1 METRKR
7 ALGRGL
13 EQLFNSEN
21 LDLDSMEKQIYES
34 ASKEEIIEIN
44 IDELRPNPYQPR
56 LEFELAALE
65 ELSLS
70 IQENGLLQP
79 IVVREVYNGYEIIA
93 GERRFRACRMA
104 GLETVPCRIMEA
116 NEMQTATMAL
126 VENIQRED
134 LNAIEEAKAYIQ
146 MMRLNNLTQEEL
158 AKKVGKKQ
166 STIANKIR
174 LINLTE
180 EVQNEVISKNISER
194 HARALLSLTSDQQR
208 KALQEITKNN
218 YTVQQTELFVQE
230 TFKPEKK
237 RKIKVKGKG
246 FSRNVQIARNTIIQ
260 AIGLIEK
267 TNMEVSY
274 KEDDKENEY
283 VITIR
288 IKK

>member
-1 METRKR
+1 MNTV
-7 ALGRGL
+7 
-13 EQLFNSEN
+13 
-21 LDLDSMEKQIYES
+21 DLDISLIH
-34 ASKEEIIEIN
+34 
-44 IDELRPNPYQPR
+44 PNPYQPR

-180 EVQNEVISKNISER
+180 EVQNEVISRNISER

-208 KALQEITKNN
+208 KALQEITNNN

-246 FSRNVQIARNTIIQ
+246 FSRNVQIARNTILQ

>member
-1 METRKR
+1 MNTVE
-7 ALGRGL
+7 
-13 EQLFNSEN
+13 
-21 LDLDSMEKQIYES
+21 LDISLIH
-34 ASKEEIIEIN
+34 
-44 IDELRPNPYQPR
+44 PNPYQPR

-174 LINLTE
+174 LLNLTE

-208 KALQEITKNN
+208 KALNEITTNN
-218 YTVQQTELFVQE
+218 YTVQQTEYFVQE

-246 FSRNVQIARNTIIQ
+246 FSRNIQIARNTILQ

-274 KEDDKENEY
+274 KEDDKESEY

>member
-1 METRKR
+1 MNTVE
-7 ALGRGL
+7 
-13 EQLFNSEN
+13 
-21 LDLDSMEKQIYES
+21 LDISLIQ
-34 ASKEEIIEIN
+34 
-44 IDELRPNPYQPR
+44 PNPYQPR

-65 ELSLS
+65 ELSAS

-93 GERRFRACRMA
+93 GERRFRSCKMA
-104 GLETVPCRIMEA
+104 GLEVVPCRIMEA

-134 LNAIEEAKAYIQ
+134 LNAIEEAKAYVQ
-146 MMRLNNLTQEEL
+146 MMRLSNLTQEEL
-158 AKKVGKKQ
+158 SKKVGKKQ

-174 LINLTE
+174 LLNLTE

-194 HARALLSLTSDQQR
+194 HARALLSLTSDQQKR
-208 KALQEITKNN
+208 ALQEITSNN
-218 YTVQQTELFVQE
+218 YTVHQTELFVQDV
-230 TFKPEKK
+230 FKPEKK
-237 RKIKVKGKG
+237 RKVKVTGKG
-246 FSRNVQIARNTIIQ
+246 FSRNIQIARNTILQ

-267 TNMEVSY
+267 TNMVVRYDE
-274 KEDDKENEY
+274 EDKENEY

>member
-1 METRKR
+1 MNTVE
-7 ALGRGL
+7 
-13 EQLFNSEN
+13 
-21 LDLDSMEKQIYES
+21 LDISLIH
-34 ASKEEIIEIN
+34 
-44 IDELRPNPYQPR
+44 PNPYQPR

-180 EVQNEVISKNISER
+180 EVQNEVISRNISER

-208 KALQEITKNN
+208 KALQVITNNN

-246 FSRNVQIARNTIIQ
+246 FSRNVQIARNTILQ

>member
-1 METRKR
+1 MNTV
-7 ALGRGL
+7 
-13 EQLFNSEN
+13 
-21 LDLDSMEKQIYES
+21 DLDISLIH
-34 ASKEEIIEIN
+34 
-44 IDELRPNPYQPR
+44 PNPYQPR

-180 EVQNEVISKNISER
+180 EVQNEVISRNISER

-208 KALQEITKNN
+208 RALQEITNNN

-246 FSRNVQIARNTIIQ
+246 FSRNVQIARNTILQ

>member
-1 METRKR
+1 MNTVE
-7 ALGRGL
+7 
-13 EQLFNSEN
+13 
-21 LDLDSMEKQIYES
+21 LDISLIH
-34 ASKEEIIEIN
+34 
-44 IDELRPNPYQPR
+44 PNPYQPR

-104 GLETVPCRIMEA
+104 GLTSVPCRIMEA

-134 LNAIEEAKAYIQ
+134 LNAIEEAKAFVQ
-146 MMRLNNLTQEEL
+146 MMRLSNLTQEEL

-174 LINLTE
+174 LLNLTE

-208 KALQEITKNN
+208 KALKEITNNN

-246 FSRNVQIARNTIIQ
+246 FSRNVQIARNTILQ

-267 TNMEVSY
+267 TNMEVTY
-274 KEDDKENEY
+274 KEEDKENEY

>member
-1 METRKR
+1 MNTV
-7 ALGRGL
+7 
-13 EQLFNSEN
+13 
-21 LDLDSMEKQIYES
+21 DLDISLIH
-34 ASKEEIIEIN
+34 
-44 IDELRPNPYQPR
+44 PNPYQPR

-93 GERRFRACRMA
+93 GERLFRACRMA

-180 EVQNEVISKNISER
+180 EVQNEVISRNISER

-208 KALQEITKNN
+208 KALQEITNNN

-246 FSRNVQIARNTIIQ
+246 FSRNVQIARNTILQ

>member
-1 METRKR
+1 MNTVE
-7 ALGRGL
+7 
-13 EQLFNSEN
+13 
-21 LDLDSMEKQIYES
+21 LDISLIH
-34 ASKEEIIEIN
+34 
-44 IDELRPNPYQPR
+44 PNPYQPR

-104 GLETVPCRIMEA
+104 GLEQVPCRIMEA

-146 MMRLNNLTQEEL
+146 MMRLSNLTQEEL

-174 LINLTE
+174 LLNLTE
-180 EVQNEVISKNISER
+180 EVQNEVVSRNISER

-208 KALQEITKNN
+208 KALQEITSNN
-218 YTVQQTELFVQE
+218 YTVHQTELFVQDV
-230 TFKPEKK
+230 FKPEKK
-237 RKIKVKGKG
+237 RKTKIKGKG
-246 FSRNVQIARNTIIQ
+246 FSRNIQIARNTILQ

-267 TNMEVSY
+267 TNMIVKYDE
-274 KEDDKENEY
+274 EDKENEY

>member
-1 METRKR
+1 MNTV
-7 ALGRGL
+7 
-13 EQLFNSEN
+13 
-21 LDLDSMEKQIYES
+21 DLDISLIH
-34 ASKEEIIEIN
+34 
-44 IDELRPNPYQPR
+44 PNPYQPR

>member
-1 METRKR
+1 MNTV
-7 ALGRGL
+7 
-13 EQLFNSEN
+13 
-21 LDLDSMEKQIYES
+21 DLDISLIH
-34 ASKEEIIEIN
+34 
-44 IDELRPNPYQPR
+44 PNPYQPR

-246 FSRNVQIARNTIIQ
+246 FSRNVQIARNTILQ

>member
-1 METRKR
+1 MNTVE
-7 ALGRGL
+7 
-13 EQLFNSEN
+13 
-21 LDLDSMEKQIYES
+21 LDISLIH
-34 ASKEEIIEIN
+34 
-44 IDELRPNPYQPR
+44 PNPYQPR

-104 GLETVPCRIMEA
+104 GLTSVPCRIMEA

-134 LNAIEEAKAYIQ
+134 LNAIEEAKAFVQ
-146 MMRLNNLTQEEL
+146 MMRLSNLTQEEL

-174 LINLTE
+174 LLNLTE

-208 KALQEITKNN
+208 KALQEITNNN

-246 FSRNVQIARNTIIQ
+246 FSRNVQIARNTILQ

>member
-1 METRKR
+1 
-7 ALGRGL
+7 
-13 EQLFNSEN
+13 
-21 LDLDSMEKQIYES
+21 
-34 ASKEEIIEIN
+34 
-44 IDELRPNPYQPR
+44 
-56 LEFELAALE
+56 
-65 ELSLS
+65 
-70 IQENGLLQP
+70 
-79 IVVREVYNGYEIIA
+79 
-93 GERRFRACRMA
+93 
-104 GLETVPCRIMEA
+104 
-116 NEMQTATMAL
+116 L

-208 KALQEITKNN
+208 KALQEITNNN

-246 FSRNVQIARNTIIQ
+246 FSRNVQIARNTILQ

>member
-1 METRKR
+1 MNTVE
-7 ALGRGL
+7 
-13 EQLFNSEN
+13 
-21 LDLDSMEKQIYES
+21 LDISLIH
-34 ASKEEIIEIN
+34 
-44 IDELRPNPYQPR
+44 PNPYQPR

-104 GLETVPCRIMEA
+104 GLTSVPCRIMEA

-134 LNAIEEAKAYIQ
+134 LNAIEEAKAFVQ
-146 MMRLNNLTQEEL
+146 MMRLSNLTQEEL

-174 LINLTE
+174 LLNLTE

-208 KALQEITKNN
+208 KALQEITNNN

-246 FSRNVQIARNTIIQ
+246 FSRNVQIARNTILQ

-267 TNMEVSY
+267 TNIEVSY

>member
-1 METRKR
+1 MDTIE
-7 ALGRGL
+7 
-13 EQLFNSEN
+13 
-21 LDLDSMEKQIYES
+21 LDISLIH
-34 ASKEEIIEIN
+34 
-44 IDELRPNPYQPR
+44 PNPYQPR

-65 ELSLS
+65 ELSAS

-104 GLETVPCRIMEA
+104 GLESVPCRIMEA

-134 LNAIEEAKAYIQ
+134 LNAIEEAKAYVQ
-146 MMRLNNLTQEEL
+146 MMRLSNLTQEEL

-174 LINLTE
+174 LLNLNE
-180 EVQNEVISKNISER
+180 EVQNEVISRNISER
-194 HARALLSLTSDQQR
+194 HARALLSLTSDQQK
-208 KALQEITKNN
+208 KALEEITKGN
-218 YTVQQTELFVQE
+218 YTVSQTEKFVAE

-237 RKIKVKGKG
+237 RKQKVKAKG

-260 AIGLIEK
+260 AVGLIEK
-267 TNMEVSY
+267 TNIDVRYDE
-274 KEDDKENEY
+274 EDKENEY
-283 VITIR
+283 VITIH

>member
-1 METRKR
+1 MNTVE
-7 ALGRGL
+7 
-13 EQLFNSEN
+13 
-21 LDLDSMEKQIYES
+21 LDISLIH
-34 ASKEEIIEIN
+34 
-44 IDELRPNPYQPR
+44 PNPYQPR

-180 EVQNEVISKNISER
+180 EVQNEVISRNISER

-208 KALQEITKNN
+208 KALQEITNNN

-246 FSRNVQIARNTIIQ
+246 FSRNVQIARNTILQ